1 MARLWTP
8 TPRTTPDEWAKTRV
22 YPETSGVPG
31 PRNAFLTPY
40 AVPWG
45 RDLAE
50 GVSALAV
57 LACGA
62 QMGKTDT
69 MLDVMGERLDNRPAN
84 ILYVGPSKEFN
95 TDQFEPRFEELLEQS
110 RSLKRKRTK
119 GRRSKKTLKWVA
131 GVRVR
136 LAHAG
141 SSTAL
146 KSDPASLALIDEY
159 DEMLANVKGQGD
171 PLGLVRARGYTFAD
185 FNMGVTSTPSKGL
198 VDSEIDMASGL
209 EFWKKAPPED
219 LESAIWKL
227 WQTGTMHH
235 WCWPCPACNVYFV
248 PRMKLLKW
256 PEGASAARAGREAY
270 IQCPNPDCGAQ
281 IFDERDGEDKG
292 KTKEWMNARGLFVC
306 RGQWIEC
313 VEVDGEK
320 RGVVA
325 GEPEDTNV
333 NSYWVSGLASP
344 FVSWGE
350 RAEELL
356 SAEGDPE
363 KLQTAVNAG
372 FGELYAPG
380 GGDVPE
386 WKEVLQ
392 LIRPY
397 QEGSLPKEAVLI
409 TAGVDVQRIR
419 IFYTIRAW
427 GARATSWKIK
437 SGVLFGHTHER
448 EVWDALE
455 DVLAERFGPRRL
467 PVKVAFVDSGFR
479 PGKPDQI
486 PENMVYEFCRR
497 NARFVWPTKG
507 KDVQSTP
514 IRRSKIE
521 VEPAGGAKKYGLE
534 LMWLDSDYFKRWVH
548 ERLRWGGDSGG
559 WYLHEGTDED
569 YARQI
574 VSEARIRAP
583 SGKPTWQ
590 RRSRENHY
598 LDCEA
603 LAAAAGYFL
612 NVQHIGKRK
621 EAEDEDAAAASQAE
635 KREPETVGAAAPTS
649 APKAKSA
656 QADKF
661 ARMAARMN
669 MLRR

>member
-8 TPRTTPDEWAKTRV
+8 TPRTTPDEWGRNRV
-22 YPETSGVPG
+22 YSEKTGVPG
-31 PRNAFLTPY
+31 DRNPFLTPY

-45 RDLAE
+45 RDLAS

-57 LACGA
+57 LVCGA

-69 MLDVMGERLDNRPAN
+69 MLDVIGERLDNRPAN

-110 RSLKRKRTK
+110 KSLRRKRTK

-159 DEMLANVKGQGD
+159 DEMLRNVKGQGD

-185 FNMGVTSTPSKGL
+185 FNMGVTSTPSSGL

-209 EFWKKAPPED
+209 EFWKRVPPED

-227 WQTGTMHH
+227 FQTGTMHH
-235 WCWPCPACNVYFV
+235 WAWPCPACGDYFV
-248 PRMKLLKW
+248 PRMKLLRW
-256 PEGASAARAGREAY
+256 PEGASPARAGREAY
-270 IQCPNPDCGAQ
+270 LQCPNPECGAH
-281 IFDERDGEDKG
+281 IIDEREGEEKG
-292 KTKEWMNARGLFVC
+292 RTKAWMNDRGVYVC
-306 RGQWIEC
+306 RGEWIEF
-313 VEVDGEK
+313 ETVDGE
-320 RGVVA
+320 RRPIVV

-333 NSYWVSGLASP
+333 RSYWVSGLASP

-363 KLQTAVNAG
+363 LLQTAVNAG

-386 WKEVLQ
+386 WKEVLK
-392 LIRPY
+392 LVRPY
-397 QEGSLPKEAVLI
+397 QEFSLPEEAVLL
-409 TAGVDVQRIR
+409 TAGVDVQRNRLI
-419 IFYTIRAW
+419 YTIRAW
-427 GARATSWKIK
+427 GARATSWKIT
-437 SGVLFGHTHER
+437 SGVLYGPTHER
-448 EVWDALE
+448 DVWYRLE
-455 DVLAERFGPRRL
+455 DVLATRYGDRQL

-507 KDVQSTP
+507 HDTQLTP

-521 VEPAGGAKKYGLE
+521 VEPTGGASKYGLE
-534 LMWLDSDYFKRWVH
+534 LMHLDSDYFKRWVH
-548 ERLRWGGDSGG
+548 ERLRWKDGEPGA
-559 WYLHEGTDED
+559 WYLHQGTDED

-574 VSEARIRAP
+574 VSEARIKTP

-590 RRSRENHY
+590 RRSRENHF

-603 LAAAAGYFL
+603 LATAAGYFL
-612 NVQHIGKRK
+612 NVQHIGRRTERDDKDRPPSK
-621 EAEDEDAAAASQAE
+621 EPE
-635 KREPETVGAAAPTS
+635 RELETVGAPPPSS
-649 APKAKSA
+649 AEKPKSA
-656 QADKF
+656 QAEKF
-661 ARMAARMN
+661 ARMAARLN
-669 MLRR
+669 MRR